1 MKKLAFI
8 LAVYGFIQPIILNG
22 FGILQRLKNPIDLQ
36 IAKNE
41 PFTFVHRS
49 LLFSVLTTIPYVII
63 LFIVYFNVRE
73 GEKGNIGY
81 PHKFATILT
90 MVAILCYT
98 SILSFMDYFRQ
109 FHGFSS
115 FHFPILFGV
124 IPISSIGLVF
134 MIYFIGI
141 AIERLQKRRVGEVK

>member
-8 LAVYGFIQPIILNG
+8 LAVYGFIQPIILNT

-41 PFTFVHRS
+41 PFTFVYRS
-49 LLFSVLTTIPYVII
+49 LLFSLLTTIPYVII
-63 LFIVYFNVRE
+63 LCIVYFNVRE
-73 GEKGNIGY
+73 GKKGNIRY

-90 MVAILCYT
+90 MVTILCYT
-98 SILSFMDYFRQ
+98 SILSFMDYFCQ
-109 FHGFSS
+109 FYGFSS
-115 FHFPILFGV
+115 YHFMILFGI
-124 IPISSIGLVF
+124 IPITSIGLVF

-141 AIERLQKRRVGEVK
+141 AIERKQNCRVDETK